1 MKNKFRESI
10 DIYKVTKPFSDDN
23 INTLR
28 RCYELYEF
36 TERTEFKKQ
45 DYNIRNAWKQH
56 APTSDSVY
64 MNMLSILNEHT
75 GAVCDKHYFLNYV
88 EGSWTKMH
96 SDDDAVSFTGVTII
110 EQSEDLLGG
119 DTLVLEDRESG
130 RFHKINVDIGETVW
144 YDHDILHAVTNV
156 ERGNRKVLVTWMKAQ
171 NDS

>member
-1 MKNKFRESI
+1 M
-10 DIYKVTKPFSDDN
+10 
-23 INTLR
+23 
-28 RCYELYEF
+28 
-36 TERTEFKKQ
+36 
-45 DYNIRNAWKQH
+45 
-56 APTSDSVY
+56 
-64 MNMLSILNEHT
+64 ILLILATPAN
-75 GAVCDKHYFLNYV
+75 
-88 EGSWTKMH
+88 
-96 SDDDAVSFTGVTII
+96 DDAVSFTGVTII

>member
-1 MKNKFRESI
+1 MVHMIYCHDMPQNKIYPNICNIFIPRFLQVANFKTMIRIKINAYPYTNVVKEHEKHI
-10 DIYKVTKPFSDDN
+10 DFNY
-23 INTLR
+23 
-28 RCYELYEF
+28 
-36 TERTEFKKQ
+36 
-45 DYNIRNAWKQH
+45 
-56 APTSDSVY
+56 
-64 MNMLSILNEHT
+64 EHT

-110 EQSEDLLGG
+110 EQSDDLIGG